1 MKKNV
6 CICVHTSHFAVQ
18 QKLTQHCIS
27 TTFQFKFFNL
37 KNQIKLT
44 PHNLSQLPPGEK

>member
-1 MKKNV
+1 MKKSIHI
-6 CICVHTSHFAVQ
+6 CIYTNHFAVQ
-18 QKLTQHCIS
+18 QKLTQQCKS

-37 KNQIKLT
+37 KNQIKLN